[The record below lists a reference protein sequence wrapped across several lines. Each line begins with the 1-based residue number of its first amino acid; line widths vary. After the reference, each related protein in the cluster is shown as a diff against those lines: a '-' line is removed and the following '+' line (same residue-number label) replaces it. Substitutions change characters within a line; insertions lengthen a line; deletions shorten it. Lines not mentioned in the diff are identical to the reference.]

1 MTLMRPR
8 RTADSRCA
16 GVADASSDLSV
27 LAWLPG
33 SLDSVPGWTIK
44 MMPKKE
50 ITPATSYF

>member
-33 SLDSVPGWTIK
+33 SLDSEPGWTIK

-50 ITPATSYF
+50 ITPATSCF